1 MAEENDSQTPTDGPT
16 RLPASNGSPLVLSSG
31 HVFTAKKPCPY
42 CGGKITCTVSAWE
55 EEDDESWIATDLDIE
70 CDSEPPIDSRRWK
83 EWEREHGGG
92 DWGEAWHD
100 MKEALLR
107 DMKRRFRF
115 DMEIDQNAK
124 PTTPWTVPGLP

>member
-1 MAEENDSQTPTDGPT
+1 MAEENDTQKTDSEAVA
-16 RLPASNGSPLVLSSG
+16 PASDGSPLVLSSG
-31 HVFTAKKPCPY
+31 HLFTAKKPCPY

-70 CDSEPPIDSRRWK
+70 CGSEPPIDSRRWK
-83 EWEREHGGG
+83 DWEREHGGA
-92 DWGEAWHD
+92 DWGQAWHD

-115 DMEIDQNAK
+115 DMENVQAEA
-124 PTTPWTVPGLP
+124 PQVASSR